1 MDTPPPSDHDSD
13 AVGHGWKAFYG
24 CSIIVGLVGL
34 IALIGQFA
42 SGARVSGASVPPG
55 SDWSIAGISTIM
67 SRDAGRLA
75 DSIHKVLDKP
85 ESQKQLMALPSVDV
99 PGRLIHF
106 EIIERSKPIVLYE
119 AALQEVV
126 QNSTTE
132 LCHFYRQTELGDHN
146 VTVRQTS
153 YNKRG
158 APIFS
163 IDVDTAVCADVT
175 GG

>member
-13 AVGHGWKAFYG
+13 AASHGWNVFYG
-24 CSIIVGLVGL
+24 FSIIVGIVGL
-34 IALIGQFA
+34 VALIGQFA

-67 SRDAGRLA
+67 SRDAKRLA
-75 DSIHKVLDKP
+75 GSIRKVLDKP
-85 ESQKQLMALPSVDV
+85 ESQKQLMALPSINV

-106 EIIERSKPIVLYE
+106 EVIERSKPTVLYE

-163 IDVDTAVCADVT
+163 IDVDNAVCADAT